1 MRALSCLVASALL
14 TLGVASRARATVLF
28 ESKGVKKDWDS
39 FTSPDQ
45 VTEVQSPVYGTGPTG
60 LRMLQKF
67 SSFGSYHCEVR
78 KHEAMKVGQDLYFG
92 EAMQLPG
99 NWIFH
104 DQNVTFQQFARSD
117 VFASPWALVFIQRD
131 HLYAAFDG
139 SGLGQNDLGSVANLQ
154 GTWIRLVI
162 RLRLLASG
170 GVFETWINGTKTASV
185 NVNYDKGGPG
195 VRWSVGMYCTYWRR
209 EKPAGL
215 DPMILFHDQ
224 MRIATTMEEADP
236 ASWSGVTPPPPP
248 ADAGGASDAAPP
260 AKADA
265 AADSAAADAATAGTG
280 GSAPP
285 DAATAGAGGSGG
297 YDAGAAGNQPTR
309 PGSGGSGTG
318 TGGARGREPDPVDPP
333 PPAHASGGCALAVA
347 GLPPRG
353 LTLAMVSTAL
363 LTLLLRR
370 QRRPSR

>member
-1 MRALSCLVASALL
+1 
-14 TLGVASRARATVLF
+14 VLF

-45 VTEVQSPVYGTGPTG
+45 VTEVTSPVYGTGPTG

-67 SSFGSYHCEVR
+67 TALGSYHCEVR
-78 KHEAMKVGQDLYFG
+78 KHDGMKVGQDVYFG
-92 EAMQLPG
+92 EAMQLPS

-131 HLYAAFDG
+131 HLYAVFDG
-139 SGLGQNDLGSVANLQ
+139 SGTGQNDLGSVANLQ

-162 RLRLLASG
+162 RLKLLASG
-170 GVFETWINGTKTASV
+170 GLFETWVNGTKTASV

-224 MRIATTMEEADP
+224 MRIATTLEEADP
-236 ASWSGVTPPPPP
+236 ASWSGPVPPTSSVDAGAP
-248 ADAGGASDAAPP
+248 ADAAPVMT
-260 AKADA
+260 ADA
-265 AADSAAADAATAGTG
+265 AAAPSPDARAEADGPVSEAAADHAVPARPD
-280 GSAPP
+280 SAVGP
-285 DAATAGAGGSGG
+285 S
-297 YDAGAAGNQPTR
+297 
-309 PGSGGSGTG
+309 PGSD
-318 TGGARGREPDPVDPP
+318 PDPSEPSDPP
-333 PPAHASGGCALAVA
+333 PPVRKSAGGGCMLAGA
-347 GLPPRG
+347 PPRG
-353 LTLAMVSTAL
+353 LALISAALAVL
-363 LTLLLRR
+363 VVLRR
-370 QRRPSR
+370 RRR